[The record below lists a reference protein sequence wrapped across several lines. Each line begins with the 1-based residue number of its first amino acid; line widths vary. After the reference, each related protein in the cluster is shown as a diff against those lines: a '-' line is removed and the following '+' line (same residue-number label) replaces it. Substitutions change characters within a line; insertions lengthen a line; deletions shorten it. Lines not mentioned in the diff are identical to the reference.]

1 MAIKSAL
8 GSLMINQAPKTAILG
23 RLSYLAFS
31 KTEERG
37 MKKSDRD
44 ESENGENIA
53 LIVVIERK

>member
-23 RLSYLAFS
+23 RLSYLTFS

-37 MKKSDRD
+37 MKKTDRE
-44 ESENGENIA
+44 ESENGENNIA
-53 LIVVIERK
+53 LIVIIE